1 VHDEPDGRV
10 ATNRGVEIAYA
21 TAGEGETVAF
31 VPTLGYGAWQWG
43 WQFPA
48 VVGPFRA
55 IAMELRGT
63 GNAGEGP
70 EPAGGEADGAPPGPH
85 DVATLADDLEAVLA
99 DAEARRAHLVGFG
112 LGGHVAL
119 EHAARYDRAR
129 SLTLIGTTPGLPEG
143 ELPGRVR
150 SDGES
155 ERDDAGTDRDLVDAL
170 YAPADDRDALR
181 DSLSPVLSADF
192 RTAHPDVLDGI
203 AEWRADEDADRAGW
217 EAQAPAFTD
226 WERPWPPYEVTEPT
240 LVVQGGADRVVPPE
254 NADVLEELLPD
265 TERLDFPDAGH
276 LVTVERSR
284 PLNDRLLGWLER
296 HADLE

>member
-1 VHDEPDGRV
+1 MPT
-10 ATNRGVEIAYA
+10 AINRGVELRYQS
-21 TAGEGETVAF
+21 AGDGETVAF
-31 VPTLGYGAWQWG
+31 VPTLGYGGWQWS

-48 VVGPFRA
+48 VAGPFEA

-63 GNAGEGP
+63 CGSDAS
-70 EPAGGEADGAPPGPH
+70 GGQSDAPPGPY

-99 DAEARRAHLVGFG
+99 DADARRAHLVGLG

-129 SLTLIGTTPGLPEG
+129 SLALLSTTPGLPAANPPAG
-143 ELPGRVR
+143 G
-150 SDGES
+150 SDE
-155 ERDDAGTDRDLVDAL
+155 ALLDAL
-170 YAPADDRDALR
+170 YATEDDAGALR
-181 DSLSPVLSADF
+181 DSLSHVLSAAF
-192 RTAHPDVLDGI
+192 RSEHPDVIDGI
-203 AEWRADEDADRAGW
+203 VEWRAGEDADRAGW
-217 EAQAPAFTD
+217 EAQAPAFTA
-226 WERPWPPYEVTEPT
+226 WEREWPPYEVTEPA
-240 LVVQGGADRVVPPE
+240 LVVQGGADRVVPPA
-254 NADVLEELLPD
+254 NAATLDEVLPD